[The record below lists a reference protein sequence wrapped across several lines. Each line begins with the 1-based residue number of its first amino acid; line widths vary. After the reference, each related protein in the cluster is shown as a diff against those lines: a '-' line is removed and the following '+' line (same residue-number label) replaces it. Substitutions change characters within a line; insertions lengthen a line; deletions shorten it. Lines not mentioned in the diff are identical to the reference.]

1 MIYTITED
9 KAQLSIFFFY
19 YFHAFLGA
27 IWPTLVHYREDSL
40 THSLLLITVFLHIL
54 SYCHREPR
62 NKVWFLSPAK
72 RQVGFHAKSFQ
83 NGCFHWKKTILV
95 TFWWGL
101 DQTQI
106 SLDGLIYFC

>member
-9 KAQLSIFFFY
+9 KAQLSIFFFFY

-54 SYCHREPR
+54 S
-62 NKVWFLSPAK
+62 
-72 RQVGFHAKSFQ
+72 
-83 NGCFHWKKTILV
+83 
-95 TFWWGL
+95 
-101 DQTQI
+101 
-106 SLDGLIYFC
+106 